1 MEASQSGVGDRAIAI
16 ETKSGSSVC
25 AARGWLGH
33 AHAPTIG
40 CPVQHWNPRSQM
52 QTHRGRSGR

>member
-1 MEASQSGVGDRAIAI
+1 MEAGQSGVGAIAI

-25 AARGWLGH
+25 AARGLLGH
-33 AHAPTIG
+33 AHTPTMAY
-40 CPVQHWNPRSQM
+40 PVQHWNPRSQM